1 MHTNCPTKHL
11 AHRKEMKRE
20 IGNLLH
26 IHLTPHQ
33 KSKTNRNFNSQKE
46 NQRSKHRIHLR
57 PLPQG
62 RGKTKQKVTGYLG
75 S

>member
-20 IGNLLH
+20 IGNLLL
-26 IHLTPHQ
+26 IRLTPHQ

-46 NQRSKHRIHLR
+46 
-57 PLPQG
+57 
-62 RGKTKQKVTGYLG
+62 TKEA
-75 S
+75 SIEFI